1 MSQDLQRIERA
12 LRAADKAGNTEDARR
27 LAQAYRNAQQSVPQQ
42 SSPQLQKTDN
52 AFEYSV
58 DQAQRMGGK
67 GLEAVGRATGIQG
80 VEDYGTGVVEQQDKD
95 IAKGGYTPEYNK
107 SLRDTFNED
116 GVGAAVGWL
125 GEKTAENS
133 VSGGVALGGGL
144 ASAAVAT
151 VSAPAAA
158 VIGLGTVVAS
168 GAMGAGEAA
177 FEQEEKVGDYDAA
190 LATGQGVLIGI
201 LDKFGASKVIPASK
215 LLKMTPKQ
223 IVETLNKKGFANA
236 AKEVAKKTG
245 IEGVTEVAQE
255 GVSMAGAASRGGEY
269 TQKEVED
276 RSIDAFALGS
286 TNAGVVQTVTG
297 GASLVRG
304 TPANLSD
311 RSAQATFAQRLDALA
326 REGNANGEAF
336 NLKDLDTTS
345 GTGVRALMDL
355 AHANIASDITN
366 LESDLSAYL
375 NVNDKSLTSQQKA
388 DRVRV
393 KKLLQQARN
402 KTKSVIG
409 NSDFDLLKSMVGGTA
424 DGKRLINAVKESQE
438 QTKTW
443 NAGMKGGVSKFTDNA
458 SPLPQ
463 GNNYSGQ
470 AALTNALRAATF
482 GGLAGST
489 AGATIPM
496 AVGLVAGGRMIDG
509 ITGRRSKVQR
519 YIKQNKDNQGLGVVT
534 GLGERDK
541 NLAKAK
547 AANEKA
553 KAKSE
558 EETQARRAKR
568 FFLYTEG
575 APPVDNSPEDIYQR
589 FTGMDRAGLE
599 ATIAEALQNPQ
610 LDPSVRKDLE
620 TLVESMKYG
629 EKVSGFAVNYINLL
643 ANNNPEVAKRRVRP
657 IEDPRGLATA
667 IAVGGA
673 SGRPMTPKEQGKLDN
688 NAIVNQLKEDLEA
701 DGSLNTREREQIS
714 KALDKMLYDLG
725 KNPVDAMVAIEK
737 VLQVQQIPQ
746 SAIAKYVTAYK
757 DRVIQQQ
764 EARKGGG
771 ETTPPPATPPSGS
784 PIVGVDGQPIQPEPQ
799 PPVVQPEPQPQ
810 PEPPVVQPEPQSEQL
825 PPPINA
831 PTAPEVKALL
841 PTAESIIK
849 VFDIGNKGSVWENGI
864 SNVDDFL
871 ALGKALNLSINISRS
886 QAAFDRHRKSVG
898 YYGVNGKTLMGFNAQ
913 PHDVTKRAK
922 IGVKDTKDQTDLEVL
937 IFLAHEIS
945 HTIEGTSNA
954 YGFTEKPQWMKKLSA
969 HPDSKVRKPILEGSF
984 RDVLNDSIKDAQS
997 KGATEQQKEILKEIN
1012 YIQNQLL
1019 VSFAGNPAVGSDYA
1033 RSFSYQRRFFDKV
1046 LKNTGNDLSGS
1057 ALTPEQ
1063 RIAMNNYKNGLSKKG
1078 KSHLSYITD
1087 AAEVAVDP
1095 VWVYL
1100 ANPKLMKEVAPETSR
1115 LIQQYFQTQS
1125 KAFPVSFHANPM
1137 ATILAIVMAGMVAK
1151 EREEEEKQQPP
1162 IQPLAEGQG
1171 ILSV

>member
-1 MSQDLQRIERA
+1 MSERLQRLSTA
-12 LRAADKAGNTEDARR
+12 LLAADKAGNTADAQI
-27 LAQAYRNAQQSVPQQ
+27 LAKAYKQEKANSQQPQE
-42 SSPQLQKTDN
+42 TDN

-80 VEDYGTGVVEQQDKD
+80 VEDYGTGVVAQQDKD
-95 IAKGGYTPEYNK
+95 IAKGGYTPDYNK

-144 ASAAVAT
+144 VSAAVAT

-158 VIGLGTVVAS
+158 VIGLGTLAAS
-168 GAMGAGEAA
+168 GTMGAGEAA

-190 LATGQGVLIGI
+190 LATGQGILIGI

-215 LLKMTPKQ
+215 LLKMTPKE
-223 IVETLNKKGFANA
+223 IAKTLEKKGFANA
-236 AKEVAKKTG
+236 AKEVLQRTAV
-245 IEGVTEVAQE
+245 EGVTEVAQE

-326 REGNANGEAF
+326 REGNADGKEF

-345 GTGVRALMDL
+345 VTGVRALMDL
-355 AHANIASDITN
+355 AHANISADITN
-366 LESDLSAYL
+366 LESDLSSYL

-388 DRVRV
+388 ERVRV

-402 KTKSVIG
+402 KTKSVLG

-438 QTKTW
+438 QTKVW
-443 NAGMKGGVSKFTDNA
+443 NAGMKGGVSQYTDNA

-463 GNNYSGQ
+463 SNNYSGQ
-470 AALTNALRAATF
+470 AALTNAIRGVSAA
-482 GGLAGST
+482 GVAGAT
-489 AGATIPM
+489 AGASIPYQVG
-496 AVGLVAGGRMIDG
+496 AVVGGRLIDG
-509 ITGRRSKVQR
+509 VTGRRSKVQR
-519 YIKQNKDNQGLGVVT
+519 YINRNKAKRGLSAVS

-553 KAKSE
+553 QAKSE

-568 FFLYTEG
+568 FFLYNEG

-589 FTGMDRAGLE
+589 FTGMDRVGLE
-599 ATIAEALQNPQ
+599 ATVAEALQNPN

-620 TLVESMKYG
+620 TLIESMQYG

-643 ANNNPEVAKRRVRP
+643 ANNSPEVAKRRVRP
-657 IEDPRGLATA
+657 IEDPRGLDTA

-673 SGRPMTPKEQGKLDN
+673 ANTPKDRGRLDN
-688 NAIVNQLKEDLEA
+688 NARVNKLQEVLASDTSVNGTERDLLE
-701 DGSLNTREREQIS
+701 
-714 KALDKMLYDLG
+714 KALDKMLLELG
-725 KNPVDAMVAIEK
+725 TNPIDAMFAIEK
-737 VLQVQQIPQ
+737 SLQEDGVPQDLINKYVVGYRQIVQQ
-746 SAIAKYVTAYK
+746 
-757 DRVIQQQ
+757 QQQ
-764 EARKGGG
+764 ARKGGG
-771 ETTPPPATPPSGS
+771 ETPTPPPATPTAS
-784 PIVGVDGQPIQPEPQ
+784 PIVGVDGQPIPREPR

-810 PEPPVVQPEPQSEQL
+810 PEPPVVQPEPPVDRTPKPM
-825 PPPINA
+825 PPPITK
-831 PTAPEVKALL
+831 PTPPEVKEQL
-841 PTAESIIK
+841 PTAESIIRI
-849 VFDIGNKGSVWENGI
+849 FDIGNKGSVWENGI

-871 ALGKALNLSINISRS
+871 ALGKALNLTIEISKS
-886 QAAFDRHRKSVG
+886 QAAFDRYRKSVG
-898 YYGVNGKTLMGFNAQ
+898 YYGVNGKSLMGFNAQ
-913 PHDVTKRAK
+913 PNDVSKRAL
-922 IGVKDTKDQTDLEVL
+922 IGVKNTKNQTDLEVL

-954 YGFTEKPQWMKKLSA
+954 YGFTKKPQWMKKLSA
-969 HPDSKVRKPILEGSF
+969 HPDSNVRKPILEGSF
-984 RDVLNDSIKDAQS
+984 RDVLNDVIKDAQS

-1019 VSFAGNPAVGSDYA
+1019 VSFAGNPAVGSDYV
-1033 RSFSYQRRFFDKV
+1033 RSSSYQRSFFAKI
-1046 LKNTGNDLSGS
+1046 LKNTGNDLSKS
-1057 ALTPEQ
+1057 VLTPEQ
-1063 RIAMNNYKNGLSKKG
+1063 RVAMSNYKNGISQRG
-1078 KSHLSYITD
+1078 KNHLGYVTD

-1095 VWVYL
+1095 IWVYL

-1115 LIQQYFQTQS
+1115 LIQQYFQTQK

-1137 ATILAIVMAGMVAK
+1137 ATILAIVVAGMAAK

-1162 IQPLAEGQG
+1162 QGLPPGQG

>member
-1 MSQDLQRIERA
+1 MSDRLQRLSTA
-12 LRAADKAGNTEDARR
+12 LLAADKAGNTADAQI
-27 LAQAYRNAQQSVPQQ
+27 LAKAYKQEKANSQQPQG
-42 SSPQLQKTDN
+42 TDN

-144 ASAAVAT
+144 VSAAVAT

-223 IVETLNKKGFANA
+223 IVDTLNKKGFANA

-326 REGNANGEAF
+326 REGNADGKAF

-375 NVNDKSLTSQQKA
+375 NVNDKSLTSEQKA

-424 DGKRLINAVKESQE
+424 DGKRLINAVQESQE
-438 QTKTW
+438 QTKVW
-443 NAGMKGGVSKFTDNA
+443 NAGMKGGVSKFTDNVN
-458 SPLPQ
+458 PLPQ
-463 GNNYSGQ
+463 SNNYSGQ
-470 AALTNALRAATF
+470 AALTNAIRGVSAA
-482 GGLAGST
+482 GVAGAT
-489 AGATIPM
+489 AGASIPYQVG
-496 AVGLVAGGRMIDG
+496 AVVGGRMIDG

-519 YIKQNKDNQGLGVVT
+519 YIKQNKAKPGLSAVY

-547 AANEKA
+547 AANEKS

-688 NAIVNQLKEDLEA
+688 NAIVNQLKEDLKS

-737 VLQVQQIPQ
+737 ALQVQQIPQ

-810 PEPPVVQPEPQSEQL
+810 PEPPVDQPDPPITFPEPKPAAVKEQ
-825 PPPINA
+825 
-831 PTAPEVKALL
+831 T
-841 PTAESIIK
+841 
-849 VFDIGNKGSVWENGI
+849 
-864 SNVDDFL
+864 
-871 ALGKALNLSINISRS
+871 GKAKSILKTFEIGKEGSIFEDGVAGQDQLQDIADALKITVLISDS
-886 QAAFDRHRKSVG
+886 LEKW
-898 YYGVNGKTLMGFNAQ
+898 NA
-913 PHDVTKRAK
+913 TNAMNSAK
-922 IGVKDTKDQTDLEVL
+922 VKDGTKGWHRRDTQEKSTVHLQSFGRTDIE
-937 IFLAHEIS
+937 FLSTFAHEIA
-945 HTIEGTSNA
+945 HAIESRALNHKTKVLTQ
-954 YGFTEKPQWMKKLSA
+954 YRDLPA
-969 HPDSKVRKPILEGSF
+969 HPKSGRGRNAMMGFQPNSFRELLNITLKGHKNKKAIKQEIDRLQDEMMVFFGANPELGSTEVRQSGYHFFMQHLEKTGDSKPYTAKER
-984 RDVLNDSIKDAQS
+984 KDAI
-997 KGATEQQKEILKEIN
+997 ERFYIDQKAFNK
-1012 YIQNQLL
+1012 YRK
-1019 VSFAGNPAVGSDYA
+1019 Y
-1033 RSFSYQRRFFDKV
+1033 K
-1046 LKNTGNDLSGS
+1046 KNS
-1057 ALTPEQ
+1057 AEF
-1063 RIAMNNYKNGLSKKG
+1063 
-1078 KSHLSYITD
+1078 
-1087 AAEVAVDP
+1087 AVDP
-1095 VWVYL
+1095 LWVYL
-1100 ANPKLMKEVAPETSR
+1100 VNPKLMKREFPNTAK
-1115 LIQQYFQTQS
+1115 LIQEFFNKPES
-1125 KAFPVSFHANPM
+1125 DFPVTFHANPM
-1137 ATILAIVMAGMVAK
+1137 MTILAIVLAGVAAK

-1162 IQPLAEGQG
+1162 IQPLPEGQG

>member
-1 MSQDLQRIERA
+1 MSQDLQRIGRA
-12 LRAADKAGNTEDARR
+12 LRAADEAGNTEDAKR
-27 LAQAYRNAQQSVPQQ
+27 LARAYRNAQSVPQ
-42 SSPQLQKTDN
+42 PQPQETDN

-80 VEDYGTGVVEQQDKD
+80 VEDYGTGVVAQQDKD
-95 IAKGGYTPEYNK
+95 IAKGGYTPDYNK

-144 ASAAVAT
+144 VSAAVAT

-168 GAMGAGEAA
+168 GTMGAGEAA

-215 LLKMTPKQ
+215 LLKMTPKE
-223 IVETLNKKGFANA
+223 IAKTLEKKGFANA
-236 AKEVAKKTG
+236 AKEVLQRTAV
-245 IEGVTEVAQE
+245 EGVTEVAQE

-326 REGNANGEAF
+326 REGNADGKEF

-345 GTGVRALMDL
+345 VTGVRALMDL
-355 AHANIASDITN
+355 AHANISADITN
-366 LESDLSAYL
+366 LESDLSSYL

-388 DRVRV
+388 ERVRV

-402 KTKSVIG
+402 KTKSVLG
-409 NSDFDLLKSMVGGTA
+409 NSDFELLKSMVGGTA

-438 QTKTW
+438 QTKVW
-443 NAGMKGGVSKFTDNA
+443 NAGMKGGLSKFTDNA

-463 GNNYSGQ
+463 SNNYSGQ
-470 AALTNALRAATF
+470 AALTNAIRAATF

-489 AGATIPM
+489 AGASIPM
-496 AVGLVAGGRMIDG
+496 AVGVVAGGRVIDAV
-509 ITGRRSKVQR
+509 TGRRSKVQR
-519 YIKQNKDNQGLGVVT
+519 YIKQNKAKQGLGAVS

-547 AANEKA
+547 AANTKA
-553 KAKSE
+553 QAKSE

-568 FFLYTEG
+568 FFLYNEG

-599 ATIAEALQNPQ
+599 ATVAEALQNPN

-620 TLVESMKYG
+620 TLIESIQYG
-629 EKVSGFAVNYINLL
+629 EKVSGYSVNYINLL
-643 ANNNPEVAKRRVRP
+643 ADNNPEVAKRRVRP

-667 IAVGGA
+667 IAVGSA
-673 SGRPMTPKEQGKLDN
+673 ANTPKDRGRLDN
-688 NAIVNQLKEDLEA
+688 NARVNKLQEVLASDTSVNSTERDLLE
-701 DGSLNTREREQIS
+701 
-714 KALDKMLYDLG
+714 KALNKMLLDLG
-725 KNPVDAMVAIEK
+725 KNPIDAMFGIEK
-737 VLQVQQIPQ
+737 SLQEDGVPQDLINKYVVGYRQIVQQ
-746 SAIAKYVTAYK
+746 
-757 DRVIQQQ
+757 QQQ
-764 EARKGGG
+764 ARKGGG
-771 ETTPPPATPPSGS
+771 ETPTPPPATPTAS
-784 PIVGVDGQPIQPEPQ
+784 PIVGVDGQPIPREPR

-810 PEPPVVQPEPQSEQL
+810 PEPPVVQPEPPVAETPTPM
-825 PPPINA
+825 PPPITK
-831 PTAPEVKALL
+831 PTPPEVKEQL
-841 PTAESIIK
+841 PTAESIIRI
-849 VFDIGNKGSVWENGI
+849 FDIGNKGSVWENGI

-871 ALGKALNLSINISRS
+871 ALGKALNLTIEISKS
-886 QAAFDRHRKSVG
+886 QAAFDRYRKSVG
-898 YYGVNGKTLMGFNAQ
+898 YYGVNGKSLMGFNAQ
-913 PHDVTKRAK
+913 PNDVSKRAL
-922 IGVKDTKDQTDLEVL
+922 IGVKNTKNQTDLEVL

-954 YGFTEKPQWMKKLSA
+954 YGFIKKPQWMKKLSA
-969 HPDSKVRKPILEGSF
+969 HPDSNVRKPILEGSF
-984 RDVLNDSIKDAQS
+984 RDVLNDVIKDAQS

-1019 VSFAGNPAVGSDYA
+1019 VSFAGNPAVGSDYV
-1033 RSFSYQRRFFDKV
+1033 RSSSYQRSFFAKI
-1046 LKNTGNDLSGS
+1046 LKNTGNDLSKS
-1057 ALTPEQ
+1057 VLTPEQ
-1063 RIAMNNYKNGLSKKG
+1063 RVAMSNYKNGISQRGKK
-1078 KSHLSYITD
+1078 HLSYVTD

-1095 VWVYL
+1095 IWVYL

-1115 LIQQYFQTQS
+1115 LIQQYFQTQK

-1137 ATILAIVMAGMVAK
+1137 ATILAIVVAGMAAK

-1162 IQPLAEGQG
+1162 QGLPPGQG

>member
-1 MSQDLQRIERA
+1 MSQDLQRIGRA
-12 LRAADKAGNTEDARR
+12 LRAADEAGNTEDAKR
-27 LAQAYRNAQQSVPQQ
+27 LARAYRNAQSVPQ
-42 SSPQLQKTDN
+42 PQPQATDN

-80 VEDYGTGVVEQQDKD
+80 VEDYGTGVVAQQDKD
-95 IAKGGYTPEYNK
+95 IAKGGYTPDYNK

-144 ASAAVAT
+144 VSAAVAT

-158 VIGLGTVVAS
+158 VIGLGTLAAS
-168 GAMGAGEAA
+168 GTMGAGEAA

-215 LLKMTPKQ
+215 LLKMTPKE
-223 IVETLNKKGFANA
+223 IAKTLEKKGFANA
-236 AKEVAKKTG
+236 AKEVLQRTAV
-245 IEGVTEVAQE
+245 EGVTEVAQE

-326 REGNANGEAF
+326 REGNADGKEF

-345 GTGVRALMDL
+345 VTGVRALMDL
-355 AHANIASDITN
+355 AHANISADITN
-366 LESDLSAYL
+366 LESDLSSYL

-388 DRVRV
+388 ERVRV

-402 KTKSVIG
+402 KTKSVLG
-409 NSDFDLLKSMVGGTA
+409 NSDFELLKSMVGGTA

-438 QTKTW
+438 QTKVW
-443 NAGMKGGVSKFTDNA
+443 NAGMKGGLSKFTDNA

-463 GNNYSGQ
+463 SNNYSGQ
-470 AALTNALRAATF
+470 AALTNAIRAATF

-489 AGATIPM
+489 AGASIPM
-496 AVGLVAGGRMIDG
+496 AVGVVAGGRVIDAV
-509 ITGRRSKVQR
+509 TGRRSKVQR
-519 YIKQNKDNQGLGVVT
+519 YIRQNKAKQGLGAVS

-547 AANEKA
+547 AANGKA
-553 KAKSE
+553 QAKSE

-568 FFLYTEG
+568 FFLYNEG

-589 FTGMDRAGLE
+589 FTGMDRVGLE
-599 ATIAEALQNPQ
+599 ATVAEALQNPN

-620 TLVESMKYG
+620 TLIESMQYG

-643 ANNNPEVAKRRVRP
+643 ANNSPEVAKRRVRP

-673 SGRPMTPKEQGKLDN
+673 ANTPKDRGRLDN
-688 NAIVNQLKEDLEA
+688 NARVNKLQEVLASDTSVNGTERDLLE
-701 DGSLNTREREQIS
+701 
-714 KALDKMLYDLG
+714 KALDKMLLDLG
-725 KNPVDAMVAIEK
+725 TNPIDAMFAIEK
-737 VLQVQQIPQ
+737 SLQEDGVPQDLINKYVVGYRQIVQQ
-746 SAIAKYVTAYK
+746 
-757 DRVIQQQ
+757 QQQ
-764 EARKGGG
+764 ARKGGG
-771 ETTPPPATPPSGS
+771 ETPTPPPATPPASTPPAS
-784 PIVGVDGQPIQPEPQ
+784 PIVGVDGQPIPREPR

-810 PEPPVVQPEPQSEQL
+810 PEPPVVQPEPPVTTPVPEPPITFPAPKPASVKEQTGKAKDILSTFEIGKEGSIFEDGVAGQEQL
-825 PPPINA
+825 K
-831 PTAPEVKALL
+831 E
-841 PTAESIIK
+841 
-849 VFDIGNKGSVWENGI
+849 
-864 SNVDDFL
+864 L
-871 ALGKALNLSINISRS
+871 ADALNITVLISESLQQWKATNSLRRAKVES
-886 QAAFDRHRKSVG
+886 GTTGWHRRENQQQSTIHLQNFDR
-898 YYGVNGKTLMGFNAQ
+898 
-913 PHDVTKRAK
+913 
-922 IGVKDTKDQTDLEVL
+922 TDIE
-937 IFLAHEIS
+937 FLTTFAHEIA
-945 HTIEGTSNA
+945 HAIESRALNHKTKVLTQYNA
-954 YGFTEKPQWMKKLSA
+954 LPT
-969 HPDSKVRKPILEGSF
+969 HPKSGRGKGAILPFQPNSFRELMNNTLKGHKNSKVIKQEIDRLQDEMMVFFGANPELGSTQVRQSGYHSFMKYLEMTGDNKPYTDKERKAAIERF
-984 RDVLNDSIKDAQS
+984 YID
-997 KGATEQQKEILKEIN
+997 QKQFNK
-1012 YIQNQLL
+1012 Y
-1019 VSFAGNPAVGSDYA
+1019 
-1033 RSFSYQRRFFDKV
+1033 RK
-1046 LKNTGNDLSGS
+1046 
-1057 ALTPEQ
+1057 
-1063 RIAMNNYKNGLSKKG
+1063 YKKQ
-1078 KSHLSYITD
+1078 T
-1087 AAEVAVDP
+1087 AEFAVDP
-1095 VWVYL
+1095 LWVYL
-1100 ANPKLMKEVAPETSR
+1100 VNPKLMKREFPNTAK
-1115 LIQQYFQTQS
+1115 LIQEFFNKPES
-1125 KAFPVSFHANPM
+1125 DFPMTFHANPIM
-1137 ATILAIVMAGMVAK
+1137 TILAIVLAGVAAK

-1162 IQPLAEGQG
+1162 QGLPPGQG

>member
-1 MSQDLQRIERA
+1 MSQDLQRIEMA
-12 LRAADKAGNTEDARR
+12 LRAADKAGNTEDAKR
-27 LAQAYRNAQQSVPQQ
+27 LARAYRNAQQSAPRQSAPQQ
-42 SSPQLQKTDN
+42 PQPQGKDN

-67 GLEAVGRATGIQG
+67 GLEAIGRATDIQQ
-80 VEDYGTGVVEQQDKD
+80 VADYGTGVVEQQDKD
-95 IAKGGYTPEYNK
+95 IAKGGYTPKYNK

-116 GVGAAVGWL
+116 GIESAVGWL

-144 ASAAVAT
+144 VSAAVAT

-158 VIGLGTVVAS
+158 VIGLGTLAAS
-168 GAMGAGEAA
+168 GTMGAGEAA
-177 FEQEEKVGDYDAA
+177 FEQEEKVGDYDSA
-190 LATGQGVLIGI
+190 LATGQGILIGI

-223 IVETLNKKGFANA
+223 IVDTLNKKGFANA

-276 RSIDAFALGS
+276 RSIDSFALGS
-286 TNAGVVQTVTG
+286 TNAGAVQVVTG

-304 TPANLSD
+304 KPANLSD
-311 RSAQATFAQRLDALA
+311 RAAQATFAQRLDALA
-326 REGNANGEAF
+326 REGNAEGKEF

-345 GTGVRALMDL
+345 VTGVRALMDL

-402 KTKSVIG
+402 KTKSVLG
-409 NSDFDLLKSMVGGTA
+409 RSDFELLKSMVGGTA

-438 QTKTW
+438 QTKVW
-443 NAGMKGGVSKFTDNA
+443 NAGMKGGLSKFTDNA

-470 AALTNALRAATF
+470 AALTNAMRAATF

-489 AGATIPM
+489 AGASIPV
-496 AVGLVAGGRMIDG
+496 AIGAVAGGRMIDA
-509 ITGRRSKVQR
+509 ITGRRSKVRR
-519 YIKQNKDNQGLGVVT
+519 YINRNKGNQGLGAVS
-534 GLGERDK
+534 GLGEVDK

-558 EETQARRAKR
+558 AETQAKR
-568 FFLYTEG
+568 DKAFFLYSEG
-575 APPVDNSPEDIYQR
+575 SPPVGTSPEGIYQR

-599 ATIAEALQNPQ
+599 LTIAEALSDPN

-629 EKVSGFAVNYINLL
+629 ERVSGFSVRYINGLIEQ
-643 ANNNPEVAKRRVRP
+643 NPEVAKRRVRP
-657 IEDPRGLATA
+657 VEPESGLQTA

-673 SGRPMTPKEQGKLDN
+673 SGRPITPKEQGKLDN
-688 NAIVNQLKEDLEA
+688 NARVNRLKEELEA
-701 DGSLNTREREQIS
+701 DTSVNGTERDLLG
-714 KALDKMLYDLG
+714 KALDKMLFDLG
-725 KNPVDAMVAIEK
+725 KNPIDAMLAIEK
-737 VLQVQQIPQ
+737 TLQEKGVPQELINKYVVGYRELVQQ
-746 SAIAKYVTAYK
+746 
-757 DRVIQQQ
+757 QQQ
-764 EARKGGG
+764 ARKGGD
-771 ETTPPPATPPSGS
+771 ETPTPPTEPNS
-784 PIVGVDGQPIQPEPQ
+784 PQ
-799 PPVVQPEPQPQ
+799 PPVVQPQPQ
-810 PEPPVVQPEPQSEQL
+810 PPVVQPQPQPPVVQPQPPVDRTPKPM
-825 PPPINA
+825 PPPINKPA
-831 PTAPEVKALL
+831 PPEVKDQL
-841 PTAESIIK
+841 PKAEGIIK
-849 VFDIGNKGSVWENGI
+849 IFDIGNKGSVWENGI
-864 SNVDDFL
+864 SNVDDFI
-871 ALGKALNLSINISRS
+871 ALGKALNLTIEVSKS
-886 QAAFDRHRKSVG
+886 QAAFDRYRKSIG
-898 YYGVNGKTLMGFNAQ
+898 YYGVNGKNLMGFNAQ
-913 PHDVTKRAK
+913 PKDFSRGAK
-922 IGVKDTKDQTDLEVL
+922 IAVKATKEQSDIDVL

-945 HTIEGTSNA
+945 HTLEGASNA
-954 YGFTEKPQWMKKLSA
+954 VGATEKPKWLSKVAA
-969 HPDSKVRKPILEGSF
+969 HPESRVREDILDGSF
-984 RDVLNDSIKDAQS
+984 RDKLNDVVRNAQTKDGTPQ
-997 KGATEQQKEILKEIN
+997 EKEILKEIN

-1019 VSFAGNPAVGSDYA
+1019 VSFGGNPAVGT
-1033 RSFSYQRRFFDKV
+1033 SYVRGYSWQRNFFEKV
-1046 LKNTGNDLSGS
+1046 LSLSGGYDS
-1057 ALTPEQ
+1057 LGGVLTQ
-1063 RIAMNNYKNGLSKKG
+1063 RQKMEMENYKKNLSKSAK
-1078 KSHLSYITD
+1078 KHMKYQTN
-1087 AAEVAVDP
+1087 AAELAVDP

-1115 LIQQYFQTQS
+1115 LIQQYFKTQAKS
-1125 KAFPVSFHANPM
+1125 FPVSFHANPI
-1137 ATILAIVMAGMVAK
+1137 AAILAIVLAGMVSR
-1151 EREEEEKQQPP
+1151 EREEEEKSKQQPP
-1162 IQPLAEGQG
+1162 QPLPPGQG
-1171 ILSV
+1171 ILNA

>member
-1 MSQDLQRIERA
+1 MAIQRTPEEYKAAYLHHKSQGNL
-12 LRAADKAGNTEDARR
+12 DKAKRVAN
-27 LAQAYRNAQQSVPQQ
+27 LYRQTLKPQE
-42 SSPQLQKTDN
+42 TDN

-95 IAKGGYTPEYNK
+95 IAKGGYTPKYNK

-223 IVETLNKKGFANA
+223 IVDTLNKKGFANA

-311 RSAQATFAQRLDALA
+311 RSVQATFAQRLDALA
-326 REGNANGEAF
+326 REGTADGKAF
-336 NLKDLDTTS
+336 NLSDVDTTS
-345 GTGVRALMDL
+345 RNGVMDL
-355 AHANIASDITN
+355 MTLAHTKISDDIDVFEKA
-366 LESDLSAYL
+366 LKPYL
-375 NVNDKSLTSQQKA
+375 NVNDKNLSSTEIKERSA
-388 DRVRV
+388 V
-393 KKLLQQARN
+393 KKLLQQSRN
-402 KTKSVIG
+402 KAKSVVG
-409 NSDFDLLKSMVGGTA
+409 QKDFEILKRLVGGTA
-424 DGKRLINAVKESQE
+424 DGKRLIQTVQESQE
-438 QTKTW
+438 LTKVY
-443 NAGMKGGVSKFTDNA
+443 NAGLKGGVSKFTDNA
-458 SPLPQ
+458 SPFPQ

-470 AALTNALRAATF
+470 TALTNALRAATF

-489 AGATIPM
+489 AGATLPFQ
-496 AVGLVAGGRMIDG
+496 AGAFVGGRMIDG

-534 GLGERDK
+534 GLGEKDK

-673 SGRPMTPKEQGKLDN
+673 SGRPITPKEQGKLDN

-701 DGSLNTREREQIS
+701 DVSLNTREREQIS

-737 VLQVQQIPQ
+737 ALQVQQIPQ
-746 SAIAKYVTAYK
+746 SAIAKYVTSYK

-771 ETTPPPATPPSGS
+771 ETTPPATPPSGS
-784 PIVGVDGQPIQPEPQ
+784 PILGVDGQPIQPEPQ

-810 PEPPVVQPEPQSEQL
+810 PEPPVVQPEPPVDQPDPPITFPEPKPASVKTQTGKAKDILSTFEIGKEGSIFEDGVAGREQL
-825 PPPINA
+825 
-831 PTAPEVKALL
+831 
-841 PTAESIIK
+841 ESIA
-849 VFDIGNKGSVWENGI
+849 D
-864 SNVDDFL
+864 
-871 ALGKALNLSINISRS
+871 ALNITVLISESLEKWNAVNMLQGEKNIKSTFRGWHRKDS
-886 QAAFDRHRKSVG
+886 PVKSTIHLKDFDRSEI
-898 YYGVNGKTLMGFNAQ
+898 GFLS
-913 PHDVTKRAK
+913 T
-922 IGVKDTKDQTDLEVL
+922 
-937 IFLAHEIS
+937 FAHEIA
-945 HTIEGTSNA
+945 HAIESRALNHKSKGLKEYISSSAHSRSGTKRQYIQPNSFRELLNNKIKESRNKTVIRKEIDKLQDEMDIFFSANPELGSKKVRSSGYHQFNA
-954 YGFTEKPQWMKKLSA
+954 YLISSGKLKSDFT
-969 HPDSKVRKPILEGSF
+969 
-984 RDVLNDSIKDAQS
+984 
-997 KGATEQQKEILKEIN
+997 ATEQ
-1012 YIQNQLL
+1012 
-1019 VSFAGNPAVGSDYA
+1019 
-1033 RSFSYQRRFFDKV
+1033 
-1046 LKNTGNDLSGS
+1046 KNIIKQFG
-1057 ALTPEQ
+1057 PEKGAY
-1063 RIAMNNYKNGLSKKG
+1063 RTYKKN
-1078 KSHLSYITD
+1078 
-1087 AAEVAVDP
+1087 AAEFAVDP
-1095 VWVYL
+1095 LWVYL
-1100 ANPKLMKEVAPETSR
+1100 VNPKLMKSELPNTAK
-1115 LIQQYFQTQS
+1115 LIQEFFNKPES
-1125 KAFPVSFHANPM
+1125 DFPVTFQANPM
-1137 ATILAIVMAGMVAK
+1137 MTILAIVLAGVAAK

-1162 IQPLAEGQG
+1162 IQPLPEGQG

>member
-1 MSQDLQRIERA
+1 
-12 LRAADKAGNTEDARR
+12 
-27 LAQAYRNAQQSVPQQ
+27 
-42 SSPQLQKTDN
+42 
-52 AFEYSV
+52 
-58 DQAQRMGGK
+58 
-67 GLEAVGRATGIQG
+67 
-80 VEDYGTGVVEQQDKD
+80 
-95 IAKGGYTPEYNK
+95 
-107 SLRDTFNED
+107 
-116 GVGAAVGWL
+116 
-125 GEKTAENS
+125 
-133 VSGGVALGGGL
+133 
-144 ASAAVAT
+144 
-151 VSAPAAA
+151 
-158 VIGLGTVVAS
+158 
-168 GAMGAGEAA
+168 
-177 FEQEEKVGDYDAA
+177 
-190 LATGQGVLIGI
+190 
-201 LDKFGASKVIPASK
+201 
-215 LLKMTPKQ
+215 
-223 IVETLNKKGFANA
+223 
-236 AKEVAKKTG
+236 
-245 IEGVTEVAQE
+245 
-255 GVSMAGAASRGGEY
+255 
-269 TQKEVED
+269 
-276 RSIDAFALGS
+276 
-286 TNAGVVQTVTG
+286 
-297 GASLVRG
+297 
-304 TPANLSD
+304 
-311 RSAQATFAQRLDALA
+311 
-326 REGNANGEAF
+326 
-336 NLKDLDTTS
+336 
-345 GTGVRALMDL
+345 
-355 AHANIASDITN
+355 
-366 LESDLSAYL
+366 
-375 NVNDKSLTSQQKA
+375 
-388 DRVRV
+388 
-393 KKLLQQARN
+393 LLQQSKN
-402 KTKSVIG
+402 KVKSVVG
-409 NSDFDLLKSMVGGTA
+409 QKDFEILKRLVGGTA
-424 DGKRLINAVKESQE
+424 DGKRLIQTVQESQE
-438 QTKTW
+438 LTKVY
-443 NAGMKGGVSKFTDNA
+443 NAGLKGGVSKFTDNA
-458 SPLPQ
+458 SPFPQ

-470 AALTNALRAATF
+470 TALTNALRAATF

-489 AGATIPM
+489 AGATLPFQ
-496 AVGLVAGGRMIDG
+496 AGAFVGGRMIDG

-519 YIKQNKDNQGLGVVT
+519 YIKQNKAKPGLSAVY

-575 APPVDNSPEDIYQR
+575 APPVDKSPEDIYQR

-667 IAVGGA
+667 IAVGGG
-673 SGRPMTPKEQGKLDN
+673 SGRAITPKELGKVDN
-688 NAIVNQLKEDLEA
+688 NAIVNQLKEDLES
-701 DGSLNTREREQIS
+701 DVSLNTREREQIS

-737 VLQVQQIPQ
+737 ALQVQQIPQ

-799 PPVVQPEPQPQ
+799 PPVVQPEPQ
-810 PEPPVVQPEPQSEQL
+810 SEQL
-825 PPPINA
+825 PPPISI

-871 ALGKALNLSINISRS
+871 ALGKALNLSINISKS
-886 QAAFDRHRKSVG
+886 QAAFDRYRKSVG

-922 IGVKDTKDQTDLEVL
+922 IGVKDTSKQTDLEVL

-954 YGFTEKPQWMKKLSA
+954 YGFTKKPQWMKKLSA
-969 HPDSKVRKPILEGSF
+969 HPDSKARKPILEGSF
-984 RDVLNDSIKDAQS
+984 RDVLNTSIKDAQS
-997 KGATEQQKEILKEIN
+997 EGATEQQKEILKEIN

-1019 VSFAGNPAVGSDYA
+1019 VSFAGNPAVGSDYV

-1078 KSHLSYITD
+1078 KRHLSYITD
-1087 AAEVAVDP
+1087 SAEVAVDP

-1100 ANPKLMKEVAPETSR
+1100 ANPKLMKEVAPETSK
-1115 LIQQYFQTQS
+1115 LIQQYFQTQN
-1125 KAFPVSFHANPM
+1125 KAFPVSFHANPI
-1137 ATILAIVMAGMVAK
+1137 ATILAIVMAGMAAK

-1162 IQPLAEGQG
+1162 IQPLPEGQG

>member
-1 MSQDLQRIERA
+1 MSERLQRLSTA
-12 LRAADKAGNTEDARR
+12 LLAADKAGNTADAQI
-27 LAQAYRNAQQSVPQQ
+27 LAKAYKQEKANSQQSQG
-42 SSPQLQKTDN
+42 TDN

-58 DQAQRMGGK
+58 DQAQHMLGRSAEVAGE
-67 GLEAVGRATGIQG
+67 LVGNESVGN
-80 VEDYGTGVVEQQDKD
+80 YGTGVVAQQEQDL
-95 IAKGGYTPEYNK
+95 AEGGYQSPYPK
-107 SLRDTFNED
+107 SIPDNFEEGGIGQAVKATGTKLVEN
-116 GVGAAVGWL
+116 AAPTLAVML
-125 GEKTAENS
+125 GTA
-133 VSGGVALGGGL
+133 ATGL
-144 ASAAVAT
+144 ASAYSV
-151 VSAPAAA
+151 PAAL
-158 VIGLGTVVAS
+158 VIGGGTALLGTAFS
-168 GAMGAGEAA
+168 TGEAA
-177 FEQEEKVGDYDAA
+177 NEQIEKTGDYDAA
-190 LATGQGVLIGI
+190 LAAGQGAIMGI
-201 LDKFGASKVIPASK
+201 LERFGAVSLFPKAS
-215 LLKMTPKQ
+215 LKNITGKQ
-223 IVETLNKKGFANA
+223 LVETLAKNGKADA
-236 AKEVAKKTG
+236 AKQVIKKMG
-245 IEGVTEVAQE
+245 IEGATEVAQE
-255 GVSMAGAASRGGEY
+255 GVSISGAASRGGEY
-269 TQKEVED
+269 TQKEITD
-276 RSIDAFALGS
+276 RVADSFILGS
-286 TNAGVVQTVTG
+286 ANAGAIQTVQG

-326 REGNANGEAF
+326 REGNADGEAF

-375 NVNDKSLTSQQKA
+375 NVNDKSLTSEQKA

-424 DGKRLINAVKESQE
+424 DGKRLINAVQESQE
-438 QTKTW
+438 QTKVW
-443 NAGMKGGVSKFTDNA
+443 NAGMKGGVSKFTDNVN
-458 SPLPQ
+458 PLPQ
-463 GNNYSGQ
+463 SNNYSGQ
-470 AALTNALRAATF
+470 AALTNAIRGVSAA
-482 GGLAGST
+482 GVAGAT
-489 AGATIPM
+489 AGASIPYQVG
-496 AVGLVAGGRMIDG
+496 AVVGGRMIDG

-519 YIKQNKDNQGLGVVT
+519 YIKQNKAKPGLSAVY

-553 KAKSE
+553 KAKAE

-673 SGRPMTPKEQGKLDN
+673 SGRPITPKEQGKLDN
-688 NAIVNQLKEDLEA
+688 NAIVNQLKEDLES
-701 DGSLNTREREQIS
+701 DVSLNTREREQIS

-737 VLQVQQIPQ
+737 ALQVQQIPQ

-825 PPPINA
+825 PPPISI

-871 ALGKALNLSINISRS
+871 ALGKALNLSINISKS
-886 QAAFDRHRKSVG
+886 QAAFDRYRKSVG

-922 IGVKDTKDQTDLEVL
+922 IGVKDTSKQTDLEVL

-954 YGFTEKPQWMKKLSA
+954 YGFTKKPQWMKKLSA
-969 HPDSKVRKPILEGSF
+969 HPDSKARKPILEGSF
-984 RDVLNDSIKDAQS
+984 RDVLNTSIKDAQS
-997 KGATEQQKEILKEIN
+997 EGATEQQKEILKEIN

-1019 VSFAGNPAVGSDYA
+1019 VSFAGNPAVGSDYV

-1078 KSHLSYITD
+1078 KRHLSYITD
-1087 AAEVAVDP
+1087 SAEVAVDP

-1100 ANPKLMKEVAPETSR
+1100 ANPKLMKEVAPETSK
-1115 LIQQYFQTQS
+1115 LIQQYFQTQN

-1162 IQPLAEGQG
+1162 IQPLPEGQG